1 MKDVVIAFIF
11 AASATTSVF
20 FLSRCQEV
28 KLNVTCD
35 ANVAKCQELIEKVQR
50 GKE

>member
-1 MKDVVIAFIF
+1 MKEIVQTLILATAFT
-11 AASATTSVF
+11 ASVF

-28 KLNVTCD
+28 KLQVTCD